1 MFKAALYY
9 MDLDTIEYEGKGTSS
24 NPYVTRNMSFKNKG
38 LEMTYEKDFG
48 SKYSYSLGANFCN
61 PMGKNKKGVWERK
74 FAREQY
80 NAGIKYH
87 DDYGQSQRL
96 GRFAAGKLYCRL

>member
-1 MFKAALYY
+1 

-87 DDYGQSQRL
+87 DAK
-96 GRFAAGKLYCRL
+96 FNAALTGMFTTDRASGWGDCRL

>member
-38 LEMTYEKDFG
+38 LEMTD
-48 SKYSYSLGANFCN
+48 
-61 PMGKNKKGVWERK
+61 RK
-74 FAREQY
+74 
-80 NAGIKYH
+80 
-87 DDYGQSQRL
+87 SVV
-96 GRFAAGKLYCRL
+96 

>member
-74 FAREQY
+74 LHASNTMQALNTMMLSSMLR
-80 NAGIKYH
+80 
-87 DDYGQSQRL
+87 
-96 GRFAAGKLYCRL
+96 